1 MRKVSVGRVLAVVAL
16 ALLVAGPVFAQG
28 KDIVVA
34 GGWAPTYLF
43 ANGANE
49 FAPIGVMFDVGVPVA
64 SNVQV
69 VGDFG
74 WNYKNS
80 EHLVTGTGGVR
91 YVVSQGV
98 GKPAPFVEGLAGLGY
113 VNGGP
118 GAGFAFGVG
127 GGVDIPMSNK
137 GIAVRAQVNYF
148 RLQISGVGFNS
159 IRFGI
164 GISTAAGTK

>member
-43 ANGANE
+43 ANGSST

-64 SNVQV
+64 PNVQV

-74 WNYKNS
+74 WNYKDS

-91 YVVSQGV
+91 YVVSQGKD
-98 GKPAPFVEGLAGLGY
+98 KPAPFVEGLAGLGY

-118 GAGFAFGVG
+118 GAGFAFGFG
-127 GGVDIPMSNK
+127 GGVDVPLPNK
-137 GIAVRAQVNYF
+137 AIAVRAQVNYF

-159 IRFGI
+159 VRFGI

>member
-1 MRKVSVGRVLAVVAL
+1 MRKFSVGRVLAVVVL
-16 ALLVAGPVFAQG
+16 ALLVAGPVFAQD

-34 GGWAPTYLF
+34 GGWAPTYVF

-49 FAPIGVMFDVGVPVA
+49 FAPIGLMLNVGVPVV
-64 SNVQV
+64 SNVQI

-91 YVVSQGV
+91 YVVSQGK

-127 GGVDIPMSNK
+127 GGVDVPLSSNA
-137 GIAVRAQVNYF
+137 IAVRAQINYF

-164 GISTAAGTK
+164 GISTAAGSK